1 MTEKSIDRDKLRQ
14 AMRKMDDD
22 MIYFLLDDAIDLL
35 TDSKLAK
42 LVGNYIDLENL
53 GPDGDERS
61 PLDDVKAFHK
71 VSLEGGY
78 YEEIDVHSKNFIQ
91 NSRGTQAWIADCKRL
106 LDRLVAMS
114 LKNGSP
120 DIAAAFDLI
129 FELLERI
136 DEGND
141 DIVFFAD
148 VGGSRQVYVN
158 WEKVF
163 PGYFKSLTLAAE
175 PGYYAERVVELVD
188 LYQKRDREKYLATA
202 RRVATAAQ
210 KKALRG
216 A

>member
-1 MTEKSIDRDKLRQ
+1 MSGKSIDRDKLRQ
-14 AMRKMDDD
+14 VMRKMDDD

-35 TDSKLAK
+35 SDTKLTK
-42 LVGNYIDLENL
+42 LVGNYLDLTNL
-53 GPDGDERS
+53 RMDGDERS
-61 PLDDVKAFHK
+61 PIEEVKTFHK

-91 NSRGTQAWIADCKRL
+91 NSRGTQAWISDCTRL

-114 LKNGSP
+114 HKKGSP
-120 DIAAAFDLI
+120 EIAAAFDLI
-129 FELLERI
+129 FELLEKI
-136 DEGND
+136 DEGN

-148 VGGSRQVYVN
+148 EGGSWRVYVN

-163 PGYFKSLTLAAE
+163 PGYFKSLTVAAE
-175 PGYYAERVVELVD
+175 SGYYAERVVELVD

-202 RRVATAAQ
+202 RRVATAVQ